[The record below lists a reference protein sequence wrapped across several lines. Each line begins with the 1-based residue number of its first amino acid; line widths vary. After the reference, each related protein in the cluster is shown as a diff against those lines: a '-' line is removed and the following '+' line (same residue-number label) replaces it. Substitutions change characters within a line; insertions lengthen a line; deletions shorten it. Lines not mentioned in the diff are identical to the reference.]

1 MRKTYKCSLLAL
13 SVLASFTSCSESES
27 LLQANLSDDKI
38 TFQPSLDNSWKPL
51 SPSSSSRAAK
61 DAANEEG
68 PIVVPTSYGKPLYLH
83 SLEQDG
89 IYIWSKDGKRITRS
103 GALLADGEQERAMQT
118 RGAQKENIGDYG
130 SFGVTAIYKEGNTN
144 VSLFQNGGNP
154 EIAVATPSNN
164 FWGIQDSR
172 WPNTGEVSFHAFA
185 PYTTDTNSPLAFTQD
200 IANGKTQI
208 TYTASN
214 TDVASQPDLIVAT
227 NKGSKS
233 KEALGLNFYHAL
245 TAVTFS
251 VDKNLPAVV
260 GSGKQLTKIELQGI
274 YNKGICDLSLSE
286 TANVP
291 NAVWTLDKNNK
302 VTYTFDVTDKN
313 IIVGQQDY
321 ALTLGAQ
328 TLMMIP
334 QTLETGAKVCFTLTK
349 GGQTETFETNLTG
362 EWKAGTTI
370 NYNLSADMFKTIGD
384 YIYYDTSWNLVD
396 QVPDNSWEYYKNDP
410 KNSFEIGDQIGVYV
424 VNKYNE
430 LVVENFKLIRVEA
443 TQQNNYNL
451 WEPENGEKLLYS
463 KSCRY
468 FCYYPYSASQQ
479 TVAPTATTAE
489 AFFADKIN
497 NLQLV
502 TDQSTKE
509 KFQSADFQ
517 AGSFV
522 ADSYGSFTVKMKHLV
537 GFVILNIPSSRNKTL
552 RFKDDGYKYYYGEN
566 VKRPE
571 SSDFE
576 VSETFLHK
584 TDAHYFPSRTFDGN
598 KPYVNDLHKHNDLT
612 ALYRCGFIV
621 PFGKTVKF
629 QAQADPAE
637 QRLNTCWGYLQD
649 ISATPTRDN
658 PIVKKDIECDVPGA
672 KIAREYYGSSAQVE
686 QFDIPE
692 ATEYEFQCWGSKGQ
706 SKNGGIVPS
715 AGYTEGSWTAS
726 ENNKQLFICCGNQN
740 GFNNGRSKGL
750 NCDAGVWGGG
760 GTHIATSKIGNG
772 ETYNYVNNRDQL
784 LIVAGGSGGS
794 GANGKTSGA
803 GGGELG
809 LNGTGT
815 FVNSTKPAGGTQN
828 APGNNATWSN
838 ADRIT
843 AQFGIG
849 GYMITHN
856 IGWGAQ
862 GGGGYNGGGG
872 TTYSYGAA
880 GGCSYKSNPQLK
892 NGMTL
897 DGAALDKS
905 YKNTSYYHPYYYE
918 SAVLGL
924 CRIIWTY
931 HRPATLK

>member
-1 MRKTYKCSLLAL
+1 MMRKTYKCSLLAL

-118 RGAQKENIGDYG
+118 RGAKKDNINDYG

-144 VSLFQNGGNP
+144 VSLFQKDGNP

-185 PYTTDTNSPLAFTQD
+185 PYNAADNSLAFNQD

-286 TANVP
+286 TANVL

-321 ALTLGAQ
+321 ALTLGDQ

-334 QTLETGAKVCFTLTK
+334 QPLETGAKVCFTLTK
-349 GGQTETFETNLTG
+349 DGTSQEYEINLSG
-362 EWKAGTTI
+362 EWKAGTTV

-430 LVVENFKLIRVEA
+430 LVVENFKLTRVEA

-479 TVAPTATTAE
+479 TVDPTATTAE

-497 NLQLV
+497 N
-502 TDQSTKE
+502 S
-509 KFQSADFQ
+509 
-517 AGSFV
+517 
-522 ADSYGSFTVKMKHLV
+522 
-537 GFVILNIPSSRNKTL
+537 
-552 RFKDDGYKYYYGEN
+552 
-566 VKRPE
+566 
-571 SSDFE
+571 
-576 VSETFLHK
+576 
-584 TDAHYFPSRTFDGN
+584 
-598 KPYVNDLHKHNDLT
+598 
-612 ALYRCGFIV
+612 
-621 PFGKTVKF
+621 
-629 QAQADPAE
+629 
-637 QRLNTCWGYLQD
+637 
-649 ISATPTRDN
+649 
-658 PIVKKDIECDVPGA
+658 
-672 KIAREYYGSSAQVE
+672 
-686 QFDIPE
+686 
-692 ATEYEFQCWGSKGQ
+692 
-706 SKNGGIVPS
+706 
-715 AGYTEGSWTAS
+715 
-726 ENNKQLFICCGNQN
+726 
-740 GFNNGRSKGL
+740 
-750 NCDAGVWGGG
+750 
-760 GTHIATSKIGNG
+760 
-772 ETYNYVNNRDQL
+772 
-784 LIVAGGSGGS
+784 
-794 GANGKTSGA
+794 
-803 GGGELG
+803 
-809 LNGTGT
+809 
-815 FVNSTKPAGGTQN
+815 
-828 APGNNATWSN
+828 
-838 ADRIT
+838 
-843 AQFGIG
+843 
-849 GYMITHN
+849 
-856 IGWGAQ
+856 
-862 GGGGYNGGGG
+862 
-872 TTYSYGAA
+872 
-880 GGCSYKSNPQLK
+880 
-892 NGMTL
+892 
-897 DGAALDKS
+897 
-905 YKNTSYYHPYYYE
+905 
-918 SAVLGL
+918 
-924 CRIIWTY
+924 
-931 HRPATLK
+931 